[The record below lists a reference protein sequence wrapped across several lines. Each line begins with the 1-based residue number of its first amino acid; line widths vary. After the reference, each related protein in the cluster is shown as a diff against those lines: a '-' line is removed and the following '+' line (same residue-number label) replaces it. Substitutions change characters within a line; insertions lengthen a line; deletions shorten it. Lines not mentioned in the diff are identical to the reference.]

1 MKKKICL
8 MLAVMLLL
16 LSACGGKPFAFDA
29 EEKAWYRKGKN
40 FDAPQRGAFSE
51 EMP

>member
-16 LSACGGKPFAFDA
+16 LSACGGQKTPETTAP
-29 EEKAWYRKGKN
+29 EETVLQTA
-40 FDAPQRGAFSE
+40 DSLSLIHI
-51 EMP
+51 